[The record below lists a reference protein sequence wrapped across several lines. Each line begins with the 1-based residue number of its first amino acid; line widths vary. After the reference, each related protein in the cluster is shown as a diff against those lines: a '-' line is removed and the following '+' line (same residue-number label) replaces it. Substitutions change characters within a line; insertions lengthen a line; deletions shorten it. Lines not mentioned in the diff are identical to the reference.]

1 MNIVFD
7 FGAVLFNWRPGS
19 LLMQTFPERAR
30 TVDEAAQL
38 AHQVFGHDDW
48 HAFDRG
54 LLDIDVVVS
63 RTAHRLALPLQPL
76 GELVHGIGPRL
87 TPMSESVAVLTQ
99 LHQRRVAGEGVS
111 GLYYLSN
118 MPTPYARFLEQQHA
132 FLQWFDA
139 GVFSG
144 DVLMSKPDPAIYQLL
159 QSRCALVPQQTVFI
173 DDLKANVQ
181 AAQALGWHGI
191 HFESAAQLREELA
204 LLGL

>member
-7 FGAVLFNWRPGS
+7 FGAVLFTWRPGN
-19 LLMQTFPERAR
+19 LLMQTFPERVR
-30 TVDEAAQL
+30 TAEESAQL
-38 AHQVFGHDDW
+38 AHQVFGHEDW

-54 LLDIDVVVS
+54 VLDIDVVVS
-63 RTAHRLALPLQPL
+63 RTAQRLALPLQPL
-76 GELVHGIGPRL
+76 GELMHGIGHRL
-87 TPMSESVAVLTQ
+87 TAMPESLAVLTR
-99 LHQRRVAGEGVS
+99 LHQRRVAGDGVS

-159 QSRCALVPQQTVFI
+159 QSRCALAPERTVFI
-173 DDLKANVQ
+173 DDLLANVQ
-181 AAQALGWHGI
+181 AAQSLGWHGI
-191 HFESAAQLREELA
+191 HFESASQLDDELA